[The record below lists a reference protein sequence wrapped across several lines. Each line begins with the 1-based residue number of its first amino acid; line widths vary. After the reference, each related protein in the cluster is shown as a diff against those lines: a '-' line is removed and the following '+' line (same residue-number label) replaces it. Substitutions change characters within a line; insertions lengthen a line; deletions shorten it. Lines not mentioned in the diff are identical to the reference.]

1 MAIKAASVKQYDA
14 TAKRISKLEAALDNI
29 GMDGD
34 LQNAFVSTF
43 EKYVGVEE
51 ITSEILSEALSEVR
65 VYPDKRL
72 EIVWNFRDDMEK
84 LMLELEGSNTI

>member
-1 MAIKAASVKQYDA
+1 
-14 TAKRISKLEAALDNI
+14 
-29 GMDGD
+29 MDGG

-43 EKYVGVEE
+43 EKYVSVEE
-51 ITSEILSEALSEVR
+51 ITGEIVSEALSEVR